1 MLMLKELES
10 SVKELIA
17 RYEAVR
23 ADNDALREKLRLSE
37 EKNEDYRK
45 QITELEKD
53 IDNFKLT
60 GAFLGT
66 TENRDVAKRRIDKLL
81 REIDKCITLMED

>member
-1 MLMLKELES
+1 MLKELES

-66 TENRDVAKRRIDKLL
+66 AENRDVAKRRIDKLL